1 MSIKKNMENGLMNL
15 IHNLENGIEGLIYL
29 YFAIRRNNILDDSME
44 KLGKIKQ
51 NLKSPL
57 RIEFIG
63 EEGAD

>member
-1 MSIKKNMENGLMNL
+1 MENGLMNL

-29 YFAIRRNNILDDSME
+29 YFAVRRVNILDDSMQ
-44 KLGKIKQ
+44 KLGNIKQ

-63 EEGAD
+63 

>member
-1 MSIKKNMENGLMNL
+1 MENGLMNL

-29 YFAIRRNNILDDSME
+29 YFAVRRNNILDDSME

-63 EEGAD
+63 